1 MSSDANANVS
11 STNPIVDI
19 QINTDPVT
27 RRMQDMY
34 RRVATKPDLELVEV
48 TALVGS
54 TLTCRKIGTTTTIPG
69 VIPVGWESMMPPVGA
84 FVWIMT
90 TQPGAQPFAIGMP
103 APKTPAAK
111 SFLNVAGLAVNNA
124 VTIINWDNSGN
135 YVEEYD
141 TANIH
146 NPASNSS
153 RFTVPGG
160 IYDIS
165 GAVTFQA
172 NSLGIRGVFIY
183 ANGTIVKSMWENGP
197 GGVFDC
203 TVEIQLHLLCGI
215 GTYIELGYFQ
225 NVGGVIGM
233 TNGQG
238 NTYLSVVKMADL

>member
-1 MSSDANANVS
+1 MSSDENSNVS
-11 STNPIVDI
+11 SSNPIVDI

-34 RRVATKPDLELVEV
+34 RRVATKPDVELVEV

-54 TLTCRKIGTTTTIPG
+54 TITCRKIGTTTTIPG
-69 VIPVGWESMMPPVGA
+69 VIPVGWGSMMPPVGA

-103 APKTPAAK
+103 APKTPACK
-111 SFLNVAGLAVNNA
+111 VFLVNAGLCANNA
-124 VTIINWDNSGN
+124 ITIINWDNSGN

-141 TANIH
+141 TVGMH
-146 NPASNSS
+146 DPASNSS
-153 RFTVPGG
+153 RLTVPGG
-160 IYDIS
+160 IYSIS

-172 NSLGIRGVFIY
+172 NNIGIRGVFIY
-183 ANGTIVKSMWENGP
+183 VNGNIMKTMWDNAP
-197 GGVFDC
+197 GGIFDC
-203 TVEIQLHLLCGI
+203 TVEIDLHLLCGV
-215 GTYIELGYFQ
+215 GTYIELAYFQ

-233 TNGQG
+233 TLGQG

>member
-1 MSSDANANVS
+1 MSSDAGNSNVS
-11 STNPIVDI
+11 PVNPIVDI

-27 RRMQDMY
+27 RRIQDMY
-34 RRVATKPDLELVEV
+34 RRVATKPDLELVQV
-48 TALVGS
+48 TAIVGS
-54 TLTCRKIGTTTTIPG
+54 TLTCQKIGTTTTIPG

-90 TQPGAQPFAIGMP
+90 TQPGAQPFAIGTP

-111 SFLNVAGLAVNNA
+111 CFLVNAGFAANNA

-135 YVEEYD
+135 FVEEYD

-172 NSLGIRGVFIY
+172 NSLGVRGVFIY
-183 ANGTIVKSMWENGP
+183 VNGSIMKSMWENTP
-197 GGVFDC
+197 GGVFDA
-203 TVEIQLHLLCGI
+203 TVEINLHL
-215 GTYIELGYFQ
+215 
-225 NVGGVIGM
+225 
-233 TNGQG
+233 
-238 NTYLSVVKMADL
+238 